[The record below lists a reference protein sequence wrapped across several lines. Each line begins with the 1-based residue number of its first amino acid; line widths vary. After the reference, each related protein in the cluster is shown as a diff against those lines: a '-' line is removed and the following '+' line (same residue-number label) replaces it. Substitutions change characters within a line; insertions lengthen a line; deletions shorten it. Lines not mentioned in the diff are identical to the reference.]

1 MFLEL
6 EISLGQADLPDSIMD
21 RVLEGLV
28 SETSEPCFFTLFMN
42 ELK

>member
-6 EISLGQADLPDSIMD
+6 EVSLGQADLPDSNMD

-28 SETSEPCFFTLFMN
+28 SENSEPCSFVSPCEQT
-42 ELK
+42 E